1 MAMIL
6 DVIRGLLNRKA
17 NGWSPP
23 PYKKGNKF
31 SNCSKFSLR
40 NKQKQ
45 KGEKQ

>member
-17 NGWSPP
+17 NGWFPP
-23 PYKKGNKF
+23 PCKKGSKF

-40 NKQKQ
+40 SKQKQ